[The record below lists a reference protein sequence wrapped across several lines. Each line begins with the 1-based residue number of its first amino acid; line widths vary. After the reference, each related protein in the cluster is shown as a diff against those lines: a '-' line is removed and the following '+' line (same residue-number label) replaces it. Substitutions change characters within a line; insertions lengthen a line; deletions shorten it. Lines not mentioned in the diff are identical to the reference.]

1 MIRAGEPTGSK
12 YGCPAAQFAN
22 STGCGRST
30 GLPSPCSI
38 APSPSSSS
46 SLAGHRVCGRARRR
60 RWRCCG
66 VPDVRFC
73 RLRYGPRTPP
83 RLRPRPLGSIPP
95 LANESAVSRH
105 REDQVHSV
113 LNSVVERPIG
123 VIRREY
129 PDPPPPLMGPP
140 ATQVECIK
148 SPAHNGAAAQ
158 GLLAQMLRIL
168 LHARNYAPKR
178 SPCIFSVLAG
188 IHCEYSLALALEDRI
203 VAHHNF
209 EAPEMLPSGTL
220 HGRLGCDNLQ
230 AGAGAAP
237 APDATPNTA
246 RLAGLGCATDRG
258 RLDTLSSRPRARALT
273 SINLACAS
281 VAVGP

>member
-1 MIRAGEPTGSK
+1 MPRGAVRKFHRLRTFNGLAITVLHCAIPVIVVFTRWSSGLRSSPPASMALLRCSGCALLPTQVRASHAT
-12 YGCPAAQFAN
+12 
-22 STGCGRST
+22 
-30 GLPSPCSI
+30 SI
-38 APSPSSSS
+38 ATTAPWFDSTV
-46 SLAGHRVCGRARRR
+46 GKRVCGVPTPRRSSPFRTQLRCREAHRRDPAR
-60 RWRCCG
+60 
-66 VPDVRFC
+66 VP
-73 RLRYGPRTPP
+73 
-83 RLRPRPLGSIPP
+83 GS
-95 LANESAVSRH
+95 AA
-105 REDQVHSV
+105 
-113 LNSVVERPIG
+113 
-123 VIRREY
+123 
-129 PDPPPPLMGPP
+129 PLMGPP

-273 SINLACAS
+273 SINFACAS